1 VEPTQPRVQKQTE
14 TIKHVEVPLAN
25 TKTEPVKSSAPSENS
40 VPPKQEQ
47 AITTAVTV
55 ETSDNAAE
63 ATDKMAEEIDI
74 PAPLPPA
81 RRQSSKLK
89 ELHLLRQESV
99 TDLLSESWEQERLT
113 VWVYGASGDLAKKKT
128 YPSLLALFEGGMLP
142 PAEKV
147 QIVGYARSAMTDD
160 EFRAKIRPYLL
171 GKKPTDQKS
180 KNVDAFLHL
189 CTYHSG
195 QYDSA
200 NDAKKVSEKAKELHA
215 ARDKQGGKDAVEN
228 RLFYLAL
235 PPTQF
240 VSSAASV
247 KASALTSKGFNRIVV
262 EKPFGR
268 DTESAKKLGKEI
280 GALFSEDYLYRI
292 DHYLGKEM
300 VQNLIVLRFANMTF
314 EPLWNRNYVSAVQIS
329 FKEDI
334 GTQGRGGYFDEFG
347 IIRDVIQ
354 NHLMQVFSITA
365 MEPPV
370 RVAGGDYANFVR
382 DEKVKVLKAVRPLK
396 LSDVVLGQYVGN
408 PEKKEPGY
416 LEDATVPAGSN
427 CPTFATCVL
436 YVDNAR
442 WQGVPFII
450 KAGKALDDRRA
461 EIRVQ
466 FKAPPAASA
475 MFGGLE
481 TPQNELVIR
490 LQPSEAIYMK
500 TNVKKPGLH
509 TVPVQSE
516 LDLTYDTR
524 YPIVELH
531 DAYTRL
537 LLDVLRGK
545 QATFVRDDELL
556 AAWEIFTPVLH
567 QIEQGAIKPTPYVF
581 GSRGPKESDE
591 LIHKVGFTHSKK
603 YAESWNAAK
612 QGKM

>member
-1 VEPTQPRVQKQTE
+1 MFHRSSFSLFPKKPSSSLSSSSSPQP
-14 TIKHVEVPLAN
+14 P
-25 TKTEPVKSSAPSENS
+25 PS
-40 VPPKQEQ
+40 
-47 AITTAVTV
+47 
-55 ETSDNAAE
+55 
-63 ATDKMAEEIDI
+63 KMSEELDI
-74 PAPLPPA
+74 LPPIT
-81 RRQSSKLK
+81 RRSSRFQDIGLM
-89 ELHLLRQESV
+89 RQESV
-99 TDLLSESWEQERLT
+99 SDLKKESWERERLT
-113 VWVYGASGDLAKKKT
+113 VWVFGASGDLAKKKT
-128 YPSLLALFEGGMLP
+128 YPSLFALFEGGMLP
-142 PAEKV
+142 SPSHV
-147 QIVGYARSAMTDD
+147 QVIGYARSQTSDD
-160 EFRAKIRPYLL
+160 DFRAKIKSFLV
-171 GKKPTDQKS
+171 GKKPTEQKL
-180 KNVDAFLHL
+180 KNADAFLSL
-189 CTYHSG
+189 CTYHAG

-200 NDAKKVSEKAKELHA
+200 EDVKKVSEKVKLLHA
-215 ARDKQGGKDAVEN
+215 AKDPNGSLKEN

-240 VSSAASV
+240 VSSAASI
-247 KASALTSKGFNRIVV
+247 KQSGLSTDGFNRIVV

-268 DTESAKKLGKEI
+268 DTESAKKLGKDM
-280 GALFSEDYLYRI
+280 GALFTEDFLYRI

-300 VQNLIVLRFANMTF
+300 VQNLIVLRFANTTF

-354 NHLMQVFSITA
+354 NHLMQVFSITT

-370 RVAGGDYANFVR
+370 RVAGGEYANFVR

-396 LSDVVLGQYVGN
+396 LSDVVIGQYTASA
-408 PEKKEPGY
+408 EKGEPGY
-416 LEDATVPAGSN
+416 LEDPTVPKGSN

-450 KAGKALDDRRA
+450 KAGKALDSRRG

-466 FKAPPAASA
+466 FKQPPAAAS

-481 TPQNELVIR
+481 MPQNELVIR

-500 TNVKKPGLH
+500 TNVKKPGLQ
-509 TVPVQSE
+509 TVPIQSE

-524 YPIVELH
+524 YPIAELH

-567 QIEQGAIKPTPYVF
+567 QIEQGALKPIPYVF
-581 GSRGPKESDE
+581 GSRGPPESDA
-591 LIHKVGFTHSKK
+591 LIKKVGFTHSAQ
-603 YAESWNAAK
+603 YAESWKEAK

>member
-1 VEPTQPRVQKQTE
+1 
-14 TIKHVEVPLAN
+14 
-25 TKTEPVKSSAPSENS
+25 
-40 VPPKQEQ
+40 
-47 AITTAVTV
+47 
-55 ETSDNAAE
+55 
-63 ATDKMAEEIDI
+63 
-74 PAPLPPA
+74 
-81 RRQSSKLK
+81 
-89 ELHLLRQESV
+89 
-99 TDLLSESWEQERLT
+99 
-113 VWVYGASGDLAKKKT
+113 
-128 YPSLLALFEGGMLP
+128 
-142 PAEKV
+142 
-147 QIVGYARSAMTDD
+147 
-160 EFRAKIRPYLL
+160 
-171 GKKPTDQKS
+171 
-180 KNVDAFLHL
+180 
-189 CTYHSG
+189 
-195 QYDSA
+195 
-200 NDAKKVSEKAKELHA
+200 
-215 ARDKQGGKDAVEN
+215 VEN

-240 VSSAASV
+240 VSSATSI
-247 KASALTSKGFNRIVV
+247 KKSAMTEKGFNRIVV

-268 DTESAKKLGKEI
+268 DTESAKKLGKEM
-280 GALFSEDYLYRI
+280 GALFTEDFLYRI

-300 VQNLIVLRFANMTF
+300 VQNLIVLRFANTTF

-370 RVAGGDYANFVR
+370 RVSGGEYANFVR
-382 DEKVKVLKAVRPLK
+382 DEKVKVLKAVRPVK
-396 LSDVVLGQYVGN
+396 LQDVVIGQYTGS

-416 LEDATVPAGSN
+416 LEDPTVPAGSN

-466 FKAPPAASA
+466 FKSPPAATA
-475 MFGGLE
+475 MFGGME
-481 TPQNELVIR
+481 MPQNELVIR
-490 LQPSEAIYMK
+490 LQPQEAIYMK
-500 TNVKKPGLH
+500 TNVKKPGLQ
-509 TVPVQSE
+509 TIPVQSE

-524 YPIVELH
+524 YPIAELH

-556 AAWEIFTPVLH
+556 AAWEIFTPMLH
-567 QIEQGAIKPTPYVF
+567 QIEKGEMKPIPYVF
-581 GSRGPKESDE
+581 GTRGPKESDD
-591 LIHKVGFTHSKK
+591 LIAKVGFTHSPD
-603 YAESWNAAK
+603 YAESWKEAHK
-612 QGKM
+612 GKM